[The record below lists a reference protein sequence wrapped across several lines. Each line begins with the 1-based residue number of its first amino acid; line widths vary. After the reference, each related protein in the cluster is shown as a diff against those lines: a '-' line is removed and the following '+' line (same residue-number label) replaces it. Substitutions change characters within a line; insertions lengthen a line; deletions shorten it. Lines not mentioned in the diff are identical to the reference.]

1 MRSRRARQSSTIGQ
15 REDQRGLARTASQLA
30 DSYRLV
36 GLMGEFLAYSH
47 SPYSLIYPHPH
58 APAIYPEPSTLNPKP
73 STVTQVLGPEVL
85 AVFIV
90 VDMQKPSGLL
100 ASIACALA
108 KELD

>member
-1 MRSRRARQSSTIGQ
+1 MRINEVLPELPASSPTATAW
-15 REDQRGLARTASQLA
+15 LASWGSSWHTATA
-30 DSYRLV
+30 
-36 GLMGEFLAYSH
+36 H
-47 SPYSLIYPHPH
+47 TPPIYPHPH

-85 AVFIV
+85 AFFIV